1 MRVNWHSDIFFF
13 FCSTFILFIV
23 ERKNNIGIY
32 VMASIFTHEC
42 CKQSTKMGS
51 ESSRKKELNKITL
64 HLPFAELLNDGCF
77 NLNSLLEL
85 S

>member
-1 MRVNWHSDIFFF
+1 
-13 FCSTFILFIV
+13 
-23 ERKNNIGIY
+23 
-32 VMASIFTHEC
+32 
-42 CKQSTKMGS
+42 MGS